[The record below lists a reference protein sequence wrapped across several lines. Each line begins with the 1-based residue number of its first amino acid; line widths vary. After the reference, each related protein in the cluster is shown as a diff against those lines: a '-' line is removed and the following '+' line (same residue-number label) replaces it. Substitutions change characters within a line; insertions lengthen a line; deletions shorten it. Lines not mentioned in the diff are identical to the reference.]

1 MTPPPTASPLP
12 SRPGFSW
19 SRLGRLAGK
28 ELRESLR
35 DRRTLLT
42 LVLMPILLYPL
53 LGLVFFHFFRSPLL
67 ALRET
72 TYRLG
77 LRNKKEAALL
87 VGFLRKGERA
97 MVRDQGFV
105 PPHDKDAPEAPL
117 PSPSTLRFP
126 TLEYLTNEGEQA
138 TDADIEDMVRTG
150 KVDVGLRLLRE
161 EGLTRMADDGHVLI
175 DWKAIYLEDNSL
187 SLEAVHY
194 LQRLIAAAN
203 GEFLGERLALEHVKQ
218 RMPPVRLEPALLTNA
233 GGRHYSLV
241 AVLLPL
247 ILVLMTMTGA
257 VYPAIDLT
265 AGERERG
272 TLEILM
278 AAPIPRLSV
287 LLAKYAAVLAVALL
301 TAVINL
307 GAMAGTLLVL
317 GGGPF
322 LFASGL
328 AVVLLALEVLG
339 LVVLFA
345 AFFAAV
351 LLTLTSATRSFKEAQ
366 AYLIPLMLL
375 ALIPGLVS
383 LLPGMELQGI
393 NVWVPLLNIVLLR
406 ATCWKAAPSRSRRPW
421 SCCSR
426 SSTPSWPWAWRP
438 RYSAT
443 RPCWRIDAS
452 SRPTFV

>member
-1 MTPPPTASPLP
+1 
-12 SRPGFSW
+12 
-19 SRLGRLAGK
+19 
-28 ELRESLR
+28 
-35 DRRTLLT
+35 
-42 LVLMPILLYPL
+42 
-53 LGLVFFHFFRSPLL
+53 
-67 ALRET
+67 
-72 TYRLG
+72 
-77 LRNKKEAALL
+77 
-87 VGFLRKGERA
+87 

-105 PPHDKDAPEAPL
+105 PPHDKDAPEGPL
-117 PSPSTLRFP
+117 PATSTLRFP
-126 TLEYLTNEGEQA
+126 TLEYLTHEGEQA
-138 TDADIEDMVRTG
+138 TDTDIEDMVRTG

-218 RMPPVRLEPALLTNA
+218 RMPPVRLEPALLTNPGA
-233 GGRHYSLV
+233 RHYSLV

-307 GAMAGTLLVL
+307 GHGGALLVL
-317 GGGPF
+317 GGVPF

-393 NVWVPLLNIVLLR
+393 NVWVPLLNIVLL
-406 ATCWKAAPSRSRRPW
+406 AHDLLEGSAEPLEAAVVVLLTVVYALLALALAAKVFGRS
-421 SCCSR
+421 
-426 SSTPSWPWAWRP
+426 AVL
-438 RYSAT
+438 A
-443 RPCWRIDAS
+443 D
-452 SRPTFV
+452 